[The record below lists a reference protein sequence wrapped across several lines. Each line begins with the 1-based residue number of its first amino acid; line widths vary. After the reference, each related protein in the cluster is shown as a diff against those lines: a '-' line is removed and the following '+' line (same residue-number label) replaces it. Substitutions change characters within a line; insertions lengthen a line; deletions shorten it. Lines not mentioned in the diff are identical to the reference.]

1 MKWLRLVRL
10 FRIRASLTAAW
21 RMMRNPLVPLHLKLV
36 ALGLAL
42 LILSPLNILGD
53 LPLLGLVDDVALLS
67 LLAGWFVRAA
77 VRYEQSVPLDAAEM
91 SLLVR

>member
-1 MKWLRLVRL
+1 MKWLRLVRI
-10 FRIRASLTAAW
+10 FRIRTSLTAAY
-21 RMMRNPLVPLHLKLV
+21 RMMRNPVVPLHLKLI

-53 LPLLGLVDDVALLS
+53 LPLLGIVDDVALLG

-77 VRYEQSVPLDAAEM
+77 VRYEQLAPIDAAEM
-91 SLLVR
+91 SLVVR